1 MVYVK
6 KEVRKDCK
14 MEDKIIR
21 ENMSMDQMSF
31 YLDKLTK
38 LKVLKRLQALGLDT
52 KKGSISATIR
62 VLLADF
68 ADSTDNSIAK
78 RIQEEYLFTT
88 TKNKRSTM

>member
-1 MVYVK
+1 
-6 KEVRKDCK
+6 

-68 ADSTDNSIAK
+68 ANSTDDSIAK

>member
-1 MVYVK
+1 
-6 KEVRKDCK
+6 

-68 ADSTDNSIAK
+68 ANSTDNSIAK
-78 RIQEEYLFTT
+78 RIEEEYLFTT

>member
-1 MVYVK
+1 
-6 KEVRKDCK
+6 

-38 LKVLKRLQALGLDT
+38 LRVLKRLQALGLDT

-68 ADSTDNSIAK
+68 ANSTDNSIAK
-78 RIQEEYLFTT
+78 RIQDEYLFTT

>member
-1 MVYVK
+1 
-6 KEVRKDCK
+6 

-38 LKVLKRLQALGLDT
+38 LRVLKRLQALGLDT

-68 ADSTDNSIAK
+68 ANSTDNSIAK

>member
-1 MVYVK
+1 
-6 KEVRKDCK
+6 

>member
-1 MVYVK
+1 
-6 KEVRKDCK
+6 
-14 MEDKIIR
+14 
-21 ENMSMDQMSF
+21 MDQMSC

-52 KKGSISATIR
+52 KKGSISETIR

-68 ADSTDNSIAK
+68 ANSTDDSIAK
-78 RIQEEYLFTT
+78 RIEEEYLFTT

>member
-1 MVYVK
+1 MAYVK

-38 LKVLKRLQALGLDT
+38 LRVLKRLQALGLDT

-68 ADSTDNSIAK
+68 ANSTDNSIAK
-78 RIQEEYLFTT
+78 RIQDEYLFTT